1 MPECDKCATMRVGK
15 YPYYSYYSPKGVP
28 TDVLWRYCE
37 DCKNE
42 MIRLFGIDE
51 SFFGKATDEVEQNEN
66 EDEYNKTSYEV
77 RKVMRN
83 MEK

>member
-1 MPECDKCATMRVGK
+1 MPECDKCATMRVEE
-15 YPYYSYYSPKGVP
+15 YPWYSYYSPKGVP

-37 DCKNE
+37 DCKKA
-42 MIRLFGIDE
+42 MIRVFGIDE
-51 SFFGKATDEVEQNEN
+51 SYFGQPADEVDLNET
-66 EDEYNKTSYEV
+66 EEAYNQTSYEV